1 MAVYKEYDSVDAL
14 FDETFMNDYK
24 VLKKSLCMRVFNKDN
39 IPYGIPS
46 QDIPHI
52 KWSDLIISYSVE
64 KKMYI
69 DDELGRGYYMLK
81 NSDMNKLG
89 ISHEQLYS
97 DAEANMI
104 FKNGTRLETIAKHVS
119 RHNILSPIISIPQNV
134 GMKISVSPSG
144 RRNVRRHTLFETS
157 QYSDVLLPETV
168 PFLNPEAD
176 SAEDKNDDM
185 VVISNR
191 TMNFAAA
198 NMFIDNTI
206 QKIYDRFKEDFYIL
220 PVSVHEV
227 ICLKVSHALNGAS
240 TEREAEED
248 LIDMVEQVNDKI
260 ITDDN
265 DILSYSV
272 YKYMHDERCTMII
285 N

>member
-14 FDETFMNDYK
+14 FDETFMDDYK
-24 VLKKSLCMRVFNKDN
+24 VFKKSLCMRVFNKDN

-46 QDIPHI
+46 QEIPHI

-89 ISHEQLYS
+89 ISHEQLHS

-168 PFLNPEAD
+168 PFLNSNTD

-220 PVSVHEV
+220 PVSVHEI
-227 ICLKVSHALNGAS
+227 ICLKVSYALNGAS

-248 LIDMVEQVNDKI
+248 LIDMIEQVNDKI